1 MPGPPRTPPM
11 VRLLLGNPGKRPIHS
26 WEFGPHTPEPEC
38 PSFLGPDA
46 RAEWMRL
53 APALRKLCLLSALY
67 KAAFAMYCASHGRAE
82 RAMRSLQSEE
92 RAEAAATDDAVRA
105 RHRANIEYLAPIVR
119 RETKD
124 ATRGLRQFQLS
135 PRQRESLIEDPDT
148 YAELSLDQMKEWVA
162 RHFALREA
170 SK

>member
-1 MPGPPRTPPM
+1 
-11 VRLLLGNPGKRPIHS
+11 
-26 WEFGPHTPEPEC
+26 
-38 PSFLGPDA
+38 
-46 RAEWMRL
+46 
-53 APALRKLCLLSALY
+53 
-67 KAAFAMYCASHGRAE
+67 
-82 RAMRSLQSEE
+82 MRSLQSEE